1 MAIEQSKSDMSRT
14 RILDAAAKTFRRK
27 GYAATTLNEIAKA
40 ADMQAGS
47 LYYYFDSK
55 DELLEE
61 VLDIGIS
68 RVHEAVKES
77 QERLPPDASQ
87 RERIRAAVDA
97 HLTMLL
103 KHGDYTSANISI
115 FAQIPEEIQRRHIPK
130 RDAFSAL
137 WRRILG
143 RAQKAGA
150 LRDDVDL
157 STVRML
163 LLGALNWSVEW
174 FKPGKTSIHAMADHV
189 CLMLLDG
196 ISTKETARSMEA
208 DEEKEEVA

>member
-1 MAIEQSKSDMSRT
+1 MAIERSKSDLTRT
-14 RILDAAAKTFRRK
+14 RILDAAARTFRQK
-27 GYAATTLNEIAKA
+27 GYAATTLNEIARA

-47 LYYYFDSK
+47 LYYHFGSK

-61 VLDIGIS
+61 VLDIGANK
-68 RVHEAVKES
+68 VNDAVRES
-77 QERLPPDASQ
+77 QERLPPDASH
-87 RERIRAAVDA
+87 RDRIRAAVDA

-103 KHGDYTSANISI
+103 KHCDYTSANISI
-115 FAQIPEEIQRRHIPK
+115 FAQIPEEIQRRHLPK
-130 RDAFSAL
+130 RDALAAQ
-137 WRRILG
+137 WRRILT

-157 STVRML
+157 SMVRML

-174 FKPGKTSIHAMADHV
+174 YKPGKTSIPAMADHI

-196 ISTKETARSMEA
+196 IGTENADGRRAEDREA
-208 DEEKEEVA
+208 EMV

>member
-1 MAIEQSKSDMSRT
+1 MTTERSKSDLTRT
-14 RILDAAAKTFRRK
+14 RILDAAARTFRQK
-27 GYAATTLNEIAKA
+27 GYAATTLNEIASA
-40 ADMQAGS
+40 AEMQAGS
-47 LYYYFDSK
+47 LYYHFGSK

-61 VLDIGIS
+61 VLDIGANKVNDAI
-68 RVHEAVKES
+68 KES
-77 QERLPPDASQ
+77 QERLPPKATH

-103 KHGDYTSANISI
+103 KHCDYTSANISI
-115 FAQIPEEIQRRHIPK
+115 FAQIPEEIQQRHLPK
-130 RDAFSAL
+130 RDALAAQ
-137 WRRILG
+137 WRRILT

-157 STVRML
+157 SMVRML

-174 FKPGKTSIHAMADHV
+174 YKPGKTSIPAMADHI

-196 ISTKETARSMEA
+196 IGSKSSARRNTEGRA
-208 DEEKEEVA
+208 AEVA

>member
-1 MAIEQSKSDMSRT
+1 MATEQSKSDISRT
-14 RILDAAAKTFRRK
+14 RILDAAAKTFRQK

-47 LYYYFDSK
+47 LYYHFNSK

-61 VLDIGIS
+61 VLDIGIN
-68 RVHEAVKES
+68 RVHEAVEES
-77 QERLPPDASQ
+77 QENMPADAPPY
-87 RERIRAAVDA
+87 ERIRAAVDA
-97 HLTMLL
+97 HLTTLL

-115 FAQIPEEIQRRHIPK
+115 FAQIPEEIRQRQIPK

-137 WRRILG
+137 WRRILS

-157 STVRML
+157 SMVRML

-174 FKPGKTSIHAMADHV
+174 YKPGKTSIHAMADHV
-189 CLMLLDG
+189 CLMLLEG
-196 ISTKETARSMEA
+196 IGA
-208 DEEKEEVA
+208 DEARRGTEVEKEEVA